1 VARKRDKKPGNT
13 IQNNGRNTLMTTAA
27 EKRLDILTG
36 VVLFAFGIYHSILY
50 FGHTVV
56 PISDFPDFFRVGK
69 EILSLQMPSSFK
81 LAPVV
86 GILQNLLVFVSWGS
100 SPELMAGHLLNA
112 ILHPFTVVLLWLVG
126 KRIIGRSAVW
136 FALIASI
143 NPWTIYYMTEPI
155 IEAPF
160 LFFILLTLYLIFCRS
175 RWAYL
180 AASVTTMVRYE
191 GAALILGAFVADII
205 HRKDRRDVI
214 WAAAYSSLAFLPL
227 AIWLILTAVTWKG
240 GGSHYFNVFFS
251 KEYAKGFVE
260 PVSGRTGLLLHIQLL
275 WQVAFQPLFVPY
287 PGAGSEFIDTF
298 LKLGEL
304 TCIVGLISGCIF
316 SIIRRRLVSAEAMKE
331 LQKEQGGRAVAGWEI
346 LMLLLF
352 FVPYFVLHAYYP
364 YPLTRFHSTIFWI
377 ALLVAWFGL
386 QSIGGF
392 LADKARLPWQA
403 TLALKIGVTIA
414 AGLWFINLIPSFG
427 EAASI
432 SSAST
437 SMPYVAMLVVGIIIA
452 SRALVQHPIQVSR
465 HLCAASMLCLVIA
478 SNQFILVRLVGDGK
492 RETEFKQLGEWFAA
506 NGKTD
511 EKLAVYNNGPTQL
524 FAGKNAPNV
533 TGFPKADSPEDLVEK
548 LRQMGTTYVVWA
560 TREGYSRGQHTG
572 YQQLGLNKNIAFLEK
587 PQNAGSYEFVTQIG
601 SQKGYVNIFRLR
613 RDGK

>member
-1 VARKRDKKPGNT
+1 MTKKRDKKPGNT
-13 IQNNGRNTLMTTAA
+13 VQGNGRNTLITTAA

-36 VVLFAFGIYHSILY
+36 AVLFAFGVYHSVLY

-86 GILQNLLVFVSWGS
+86 GILQNLLVFVSWGP
-100 SPELMAGHLLNA
+100 SPELTAGHLLNA
-112 ILHPFTVVLLWLVG
+112 ILHPFTVVLLWLIG
-126 KRIIGRSAVW
+126 RRIIGRSAVW

-155 IEAPF
+155 IETSF

-214 WAAAYSSLAFLPL
+214 WAVAYSFLASLPL
-227 AIWLILTAVTWKG
+227 VIWLILTAVTWQG
-240 GGSHYFNVFFS
+240 GGTHYFNVFFS

-275 WQVAFQPLFVPY
+275 WQVAFQPLFIPY
-287 PGAGSEFIDTF
+287 PGASNEFIDTF
-298 LKLGEL
+298 SKLGEL
-304 TCIVGLISGCIF
+304 TCIVGLVSGCIF
-316 SIIRRRLVSAEAMKE
+316 SIIRRR
-331 LQKEQGGRAVAGWEI
+331 WEM

-352 FVPYFVLHAYYP
+352 FVPYFILHAYYP

-392 LADKARLPWQA
+392 LAGKARLPWQA
-403 TLALKIGVTIA
+403 TLVLKIGVTVA
-414 AGLWFINLIPSFG
+414 ASLWFINLIPSFG
-427 EAASI
+427 EAVSI
-432 SSAST
+432 SPTSA
-437 SMPYVAMLVVGIIIA
+437 SMPYVTMLVAGIIIA
-452 SRALVQHPIQVSR
+452 SRALVEHPIQVSR
-465 HLCAASMLCLVIA
+465 HLCVASMLCLVIA

-492 RETEFKQLGEWFAA
+492 REMEFKQLGEWFAA
-506 NGKTD
+506 NGKPG

-533 TGFPKADSPEDLVEK
+533 MGFSKADSPEELVEK
-548 LRQMGTTYVVWA
+548 LRQQGITYVVWA

-587 PQNAGSYEFVTQIG
+587 PQSVGAYEFVTQIG
-601 SQKGYVNIFRLR
+601 SQKGYVNVFRLR
-613 RDGK
+613 NESK

>member
-1 VARKRDKKPGNT
+1 MAKKRDKKPGNT
-13 IQNNGRNTLMTTAA
+13 IQNNGRNTLMMTAA

-36 VVLFAFGIYHSILY
+36 AVLFAFGVYHSILY

-100 SPELMAGHLLNA
+100 SPELTAGHLLNA
-112 ILHPFTVVLLWLVG
+112 ILHPLTVVLLWLVG
-126 KRIIGRSAVW
+126 RRIIGRSAVW

-143 NPWTIYYMTEPI
+143 NPWTIYYLTEPI
-155 IEAPF
+155 IETPF

-191 GAALILGAFVADII
+191 GAALILAAFVADII
-205 HRKDRRDVI
+205 HRKDRKDII
-214 WAAAYSSLAFLPL
+214 WAVAYSSLAFLPL
-227 AIWLILTAVTWKG
+227 VIWLILTAVTWHG
-240 GGSHYFNVFFS
+240 GGTHYFNVFFS

-260 PVSGRTGLLLHIQLL
+260 PVSGRTGLLLHTQLL

-287 PGAGSEFIDTF
+287 PGASNEFLDTF

-304 TCIVGLISGCIF
+304 TCIAGLVLGCMF
-316 SIIRRRLVSAEAMKE
+316 SIIRRR
-331 LQKEQGGRAVAGWEI
+331 WEM

-352 FVPYFVLHAYYP
+352 FVPYFLLHAYYP

-386 QSIGGF
+386 QSTGGF

-403 TLALKIGVTIA
+403 TLVLKIGVAIA
-414 AGLWFINLIPSFG
+414 AGLWLINLIRSFG

-432 SSAST
+432 SPDSA

-452 SRALVQHPIQVSR
+452 SRALVEHPIQISR
-465 HLCAASMLCLVIA
+465 HLCVASMLCLVIA

-492 RETEFKQLGEWFAA
+492 REIEFKQLGEWFAA
-506 NGKTD
+506 NGKPD
-511 EKLAVYNNGPTQL
+511 EKLAVYQNVTQL
-524 FAGKNAPNV
+524 FAGKNAPNIV
-533 TGFPKADSPEDLVEK
+533 GFPKADSPEELVQK
-548 LRQMGTTYVVWA
+548 LRQQGVTYVVWA
-560 TREGYSRGQHTG
+560 TREGYSHGQHTG
-572 YQQLGLNKNIAFLEK
+572 YQQLGLNKTIALLEK
-587 PQNAGSYEFVTQIG
+587 PQNIGPYEFVKQIG
-601 SQKGYVNIFRLR
+601 SQKGYVNVFRLR
-613 RDGK
+613 NEGK

>member
-1 VARKRDKKPGNT
+1 VAKKRDKKPNT
-13 IQNNGRNTLMTTAA
+13 QNNGRNTLMTTAA
-27 EKRLDILTG
+27 EKRLGILTG
-36 VVLFAFGIYHSILY
+36 VVLFVFGVYHSILY

-69 EILSLQMPSSFK
+69 EILSLQMPSSLK

-86 GILQNLLVFVSWGS
+86 GILQNLLVFVSWGP
-100 SPELMAGHLLNA
+100 SPELTAGHLLNA

-155 IEAPF
+155 IETPY

-191 GAALILGAFVADII
+191 GAALILAAFVADFI
-205 HRKDRRDVI
+205 HRKDRKDVT
-214 WAAAYSSLAFLPL
+214 WAVAYSSLASLPL
-227 AIWLILTAVTWKG
+227 VIWLILTAVTWQG
-240 GGSHYFNVFFS
+240 GGTHYFNVFFS

-275 WQVAFQPLFVPY
+275 WQVAFQPLFIPY
-287 PGAGSEFIDTF
+287 PGASNEFIDTF
-298 LKLGEL
+298 SKLGEL
-304 TCIVGLISGCIF
+304 TCIVGLVSGCMF
-316 SIIRRRLVSAEAMKE
+316 SIIRRR
-331 LQKEQGGRAVAGWEI
+331 WEM

-352 FVPYFVLHAYYP
+352 FVPYFILHAYYP

-392 LADKARLPWQA
+392 LAQKARLPWQA
-403 TLALKIGVTIA
+403 TLALKIGVTVA
-414 AGLWFINLIPSFG
+414 AGLWFINLIRIFG

-432 SSAST
+432 SPTSA

-452 SRALVQHPIQVSR
+452 SRALVEHPIQVSR
-465 HLCAASMLCLVIA
+465 HLCVASMLCLVIA

-492 RETEFKQLGEWFAA
+492 REMEFKQLGEWFAA
-506 NGKTD
+506 NGKPD
-511 EKLAVYNNGPTQL
+511 EKLAVYNNGPAQL
-524 FAGKNAPNV
+524 FSGKNAPNV

-548 LRQMGTTYVVWA
+548 LRQMGVTYVVWA

-587 PQNAGSYEFVTQIG
+587 PQSAGPYEFVTQIG
-601 SQKGYVNIFRLR
+601 SQKGYVNVFRLR
-613 RDGK
+613 KDGK